1 MIDYDLIYHTLK
13 DFTKLI
19 YGEAFTLIEKG
30 LVKNTTRVMFYF
42 PMSSTVIYFLPC
54 MFHLGCCIKSKTV
67 FIKVF
72 NLLPFSLSN
81 YF

>member
-13 DFTKLI
+13 DFTRPI
-19 YGEAFTLIEKG
+19 YGAAFTLIEKG

-54 MFHLGCCIKSKTV
+54 MFHLGCYIKSKPL
-67 FIKVF
+67 FI
-72 NLLPFSLSN
+72 
-81 YF
+81 